1 MIHCEAKER
10 KHKIAE
16 PYFPNDPNFKG
27 IFCILVG
34 RAPANLFEIKIFDN
48 GGMDI
53 RKKVPQPFVNLY
65 FFHIVDPEWGH
76 VVIRLCPHPPFNAQ
90 IILNGHEY
98 IAKQAEKQKIPFIK
112 EGNCFTTVSNVPGLA
127 NIADTMKAQCFVG
140 ALVQVCERWIYSA
153 CLSFALTLDEQER
166 SGFKYSYSVYQAE
179 FSRNLLFTRGRVM
192 DQIFESVIDRTRAP
206 LDIKTVKTIFGYKK
220 RPYRIN
226 REGSLPKIEVV
237 VEKPAYDMT
246 VFKINFNKLTVK
258 IYSKGEHVLRI
269 EAMAHNTSDLRCG
282 KIISK
287 FPDII
292 KALENILERFLLVLR
307 SVDMSFIDSGKLD
320 EWPLPSTVGSVRVGG
335 LDVNKSR
342 TRAVMSAL
350 IALSLNP
357 YGFTASELS
366 EMVGRILKSS
376 NYHSR
381 QASYDLKKFRGK
393 DLVRRIGHSHR
404 YEATETGLKSMTAFL
419 ILRNKILIPLL
430 SGAEKRINKSKP
442 MSMYEIDVHYENI
455 QSEMQEIFDILKVAA

>member
-1 MIHCEAKER
+1 M
-10 KHKIAE
+10 
-16 PYFPNDPNFKG
+16 
-27 IFCILVG
+27 
-34 RAPANLFEIKIFDN
+34 
-48 GGMDI
+48 
-53 RKKVPQPFVNLY
+53 
-65 FFHIVDPEWGH
+65 FF
-76 VVIRLCPHPPFNAQ
+76 LKSKL
-90 IILNGHEY
+90 LN
-98 IAKQAEKQKIPFIK
+98 
-112 EGNCFTTVSNVPGLA
+112 CT
-127 NIADTMKAQCFVG
+127 
-140 ALVQVCERWIYSA
+140 R
-153 CLSFALTLDEQER
+153 
-166 SGFKYSYSVYQAE
+166 
-179 FSRNLLFTRGRVM
+179 RNLLFTRGRVM

-220 RPYRIN
+220 RPYKIN
-226 REGSLPKIEVV
+226 QEGNLPKIEVV

-292 KALENILERFLLVLR
+292 SALENILERFLMVLR

-335 LDVNKSR
+335 LDVNKPR

-366 EMVGRILKSS
+366 EMVGKILKTT

-393 DLVRRIGHSHR
+393 GLVRRIGHSHQ
-404 YEATETGLKSMTAFL
+404 YEATEIGLRSITAFL

-430 SGAEKRINKSKP
+430 SGAEKIINKPKP
-442 MSMYEIDVHYENI
+442 RSMYEIDVHYKNI
-455 QSEMQEIFDILKVAA
+455 QSEMQEVFDILKVAA